1 LDIKLRN
8 ISSSIWF
15 KLITVLLCI
24 VGMLLI
30 VYSMTGYDYLRYIR
44 EPSEYKNS
52 YKVREKTE
60 DVYSKVVDLAVLRS
74 EENIKSGKTITDER
88 VMQEKN
94 DILREK
100 YNVITG
106 IKGQYSSLI
115 EQAKANNQSDEVRL
129 VNERDELISKEN
141 ENYEKKAAQIND
153 KLINEDLWKYK
164 AINTELADTGMFYT
178 VVTATDGRIADNTG
192 NKTDLE
198 AFYSS
203 LPFHIKSQ
211 NGSYANY
218 GAYGTYSDSSY
229 SKFLSGITIY
239 VGVSESEYAAD
250 QKIYES
256 DRRQGLGYMYMA
268 IFGVVAFLLGYILFL
283 VSAGRRKNSM
293 DVHLTV
299 VDRLYLDVGAFV
311 LLLPVLGL
319 IFFVGIVPSRVML
332 TERTTFMYVA
342 SPAVIA
348 GVLLSLLYS
357 SIFIKHLK
365 RGTVLKNT
373 LVFAVLRSIKRFF
386 KGYTDQYGKA
396 ALSGQTALFIT
407 AFFIVYSIAVAFSLF
422 LLYFSLSRSRAGT
435 ALFALF
441 IYGMVNLLILMYIIK
456 RISYFKVIAEGA
468 KKIKG
473 GQLAWRI
480 PEGPSLVMTEVS
492 EDINNIAQGLGASVE
507 NELKA
512 ERMKAELITN
522 VSHDLKTP
530 LTSIITYVD
539 LLKKEGLDSENAPK
553 YLEILDI
560 KSIRLKKLTEDLF
573 DAAKASSGNI
583 SVKMEQLDIVSL
595 IKQGFGELADKVE
608 ASGLEFITSFPS
620 EKIMINADG
629 KLLWRVVDNL
639 LSNVFKYAMPASRVY
654 VSVFRENSFSGII
667 IKNISEFPLNIPAEE
682 LMERFKRGDESRH
695 SEGSGLGLAI
705 ARSLTELQGGNLTI
719 DIDGDLFKATVKLPV
734 KE

>member
-1 LDIKLRN
+1 MDIKLRN
-8 ISSSIWF
+8 ISSTIWF
-15 KLITVLLCI
+15 KLITVLLC
-24 VGMLLI
+24 VAGMLLI
-30 VYSMTGYDYLRYIR
+30 VYSMTGYEYLRYIR

-52 YKVREKTE
+52 YKIREKTE
-60 DVYSKVVDLAVLRS
+60 GVYSKVVGLAVLRS
-74 EENIKSGKTITDER
+74 EENIKSGNTITDER
-88 VMQEKN
+88 VRQEKN
-94 DILREK
+94 EILREK
-100 YNVITG
+100 YNVIEE
-106 IKGQYSSLI
+106 IKAEYTSLI
-115 EQAKANNQSDEVRL
+115 ERAKAYNNSDEAIL
-129 VNERDELISKEN
+129 IKERDELISKEN
-141 ENYEKKAAQIND
+141 ENYEKKIAQINE
-153 KLINEDLWKYK
+153 KIINDDLWKFK
-164 AINTELADTGMFYT
+164 VLNTEVAESGMFYT
-178 VVTATDGRIADNTG
+178 VVSATDGKIADNTG
-192 NKTDLE
+192 NKADLE
-198 AFYSS
+198 AFYSG

-211 NGSYANY
+211 NGSYAYY
-218 GAYGTYSDSSY
+218 GQYGPYSGRDY
-229 SKFLSGITIY
+229 TKFLSGTTIY

-256 DRRQGLGYMYMA
+256 DRKQGLGYLYMC
-268 IFGVVAFLLGYILFL
+268 IFGIVAFLLGYVLFL

-319 IFFVGIVPSRVML
+319 ILFVGIVPSRVLL
-332 TERTTFMYVA
+332 TERTTFMYVT

-348 GVLLSLLYS
+348 GVLLGLLYS

-373 LVFAVLRSIKRFF
+373 LVFAALRYIKRSF
-386 KGYTDQYGKA
+386 KGYSDQYGKA

-407 AFFIVYSIAVAFSLF
+407 AFFIIYNITVAISLF
-422 LLYFSLSRSRAGT
+422 LLYYGLNRHRTGT
-435 ALFALF
+435 ALFALL
-441 IYGMVNLLILMYIIK
+441 IYGIVNLLMLMYIIK
-456 RISYFKVIAEGA
+456 RISYFKIIAEGV

-473 GQLAWRI
+473 GQLSWRI

-492 EDINNIAQGLGASVE
+492 EDINNIAQGLSASVE

-539 LLKKEGLDSENAPK
+539 LLKKEGLDSENASK
-553 YLEILDI
+553 YLEILDV

-583 SVKMEQLDIVSL
+583 AVKMEELDIVSL
-595 IKQGFGELADKVE
+595 VKQGFGELADKVE
-608 ASGLEFITSFPS
+608 ASGLEFITSFPN
-620 EKIMINADG
+620 EKIIVKADG

-639 LSNVFKYAMPASRVY
+639 MSNVFKYAMPASRVY
-654 VSVFRENSFSGII
+654 VSVFKENGFSGIV

-705 ARSLTELQGGNLTI
+705 ARSLTELQGGKLTI

-734 KE
+734 NE